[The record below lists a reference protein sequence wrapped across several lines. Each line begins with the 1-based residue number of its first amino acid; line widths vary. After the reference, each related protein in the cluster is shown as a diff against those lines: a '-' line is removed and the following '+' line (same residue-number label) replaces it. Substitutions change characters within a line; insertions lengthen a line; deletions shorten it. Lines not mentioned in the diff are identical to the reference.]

1 MKPAYLLNKIK
12 ERNELPANLLTLTF
26 RSFGRPRGDSNL
38 RPTAQEYAPPDSQK
52 VTISTTLSKNPRII
66 KKFRAS
72 GDTKKLA
79 DTYVRAGMYNEAIA
93 EYSKLNTLS
102 AMNNMGMVYSAQ
114 KSYKSALGMYNKVLA
129 KDPDNKS
136 ALAGSKKIKA
146 LIGE

>member
-1 MKPAYLLNKIK
+1 MKLSMCMRHGNTIL
-12 ERNELPANLLTLTF
+12 
-26 RSFGRPRGDSNL
+26 RSHSGYRGS
-38 RPTAQEYAPPDSQK
+38 Y
-52 VTISTTLSKNPRII
+52 KNPGKDSIIKAVNEATSYYINNDLSELI

-129 KDPDNKS
+129 KDPNNKS

>member
-1 MKPAYLLNKIK
+1 VHAAWEYYP
-12 ERNELPANLLTLTF
+12 PVTF
-26 RSFGRPRGDSNL
+26 SGYRGS
-38 RPTAQEYAPPDSQK
+38 Y
-52 VTISTTLSKNPRII
+52 KNPGKDSIIKAVNEATSYYINNDLSELI